1 MRLLLPR
8 VIPLCA
14 CCRLEGHV
22 LDITACH
29 QAVVPMR
36 TPEHTRW
43 VGTRSSLPLEQRVL
57 HDRTPP
63 GSGVSDFTCF
73 VRACKARL
81 LQDLKNLPNPAPD
94 TLLERHNV
102 TVYEDEASNSLL
114 VVYAPITNDK
124 RLEFVCMTLLGS
136 RE

>member
-1 MRLLLPR
+1 
-8 VIPLCA
+8 
-14 CCRLEGHV
+14 
-22 LDITACH
+22 
-29 QAVVPMR
+29 MR
-36 TPEHTRW
+36 THELIRW
-43 VGTRSSLPLEQRVL
+43 VCMRSSLPLEQRVL

-63 GSGVSDFTCF
+63 DSGVSAFTCF

-114 VVYAPITNDK
+114 VVYAPVTNDR
-124 RLEFVCMTLLGS
+124 RLEFVCMTLMAS
-136 RE
+136 RK